1 MSREV
6 IKASGMSCQHCA
18 MRVTKGL
25 KELAGV
31 LEVEVDLS
39 SGNITVD
46 YDPADVGREK
56 MEEAVKNAGYQVV
69 G

>member
-31 LEVEVDLS
+31 REVEVDLS
-39 SGNITVD
+39 SGSITVD
-46 YDPADVGREK
+46 FDPAEVNRDK
-56 MEEAVKNAGYQVV
+56 MEEAVKKAGYEVV